1 MNKSFFFVVVSFLF
15 NALNLS
21 AQNTFFDAT
30 NARDGETVEYCH
42 QHKLHVK
49 NLANPAY
56 VQSLQNDEII
66 RQHEAFNSSTT
77 KGIVYKIP
85 IVFHVLHINGAEN
98 ISDAQI
104 KDALFIL
111 NRDFRKQNADAA
123 NVHADFQGMPS
134 DIEVEFVLATKAPN
148 GACFKGITRT
158 FSSLSYQGDDGGDQ
172 VAAVKAGNDVFQG
185 EWASNKYLNIFI
197 CGNIGGAAGYTY
209 KPGGWQGTNMSIGG
223 IWVLHNYV
231 GSIGT
236 SSLNTSR
243 TLTHEV
249 GHWLNLDH
257 TWGGN
262 NNPGNASSCSTDD
275 AVQDTPNC
283 IGVTACVINSNT
295 CNSDDA
301 YWGFPMRDNVEN
313 YMDYSY
319 CSKMFTT
326 GQRTRM
332 RAALTSSIAGRSNLW
347 TSSNLAATG
356 TDGNVNLCKTDF
368 TVNKTSICVGELLQF
383 TDATYNAATGWSWTF
398 QNGTPATSTAQNPQV
413 TFDTPGIYTVT
424 LTATDGTTTQTE
436 TKTQYI
442 HVLPKFENLPFLETF
457 ENYTNLSNTPNWE
470 VVNPSDFI
478 QFEVGTTGLSS
489 AKSAYLNN
497 YNSNGSQSDELI
509 SAAVDLSSITSA
521 ATLSFRFSY
530 RKKATANFESLKV
543 FLSSDCGVSW
553 QQRKTLTGSQLST
566 LVEPSPWIPSTPEDW
581 TTVHMTNVT
590 SAYWVDNFRY
600 KFKFEGN
607 GGNNIYLDNINIY
620 AGSPSDNVIAGID
633 ETPQMNGVNLY
644 PNPADEEVT
653 LSFTSINTQA
663 ITVAIQDVFGKTIQT
678 HKVLAQNGSNLV
690 FLDTQKLA
698 SGTYFVSLL
707 NGGIPVTIKF
717 VKE

>member
-1 MNKSFFFVVVSFLF
+1 MNKFFFFVVVSFLF

-21 AQNTFFDAT
+21 AQSTFFDAT
-30 NARDGETVEYCH
+30 NARDGESVEYCY

-56 VQSLQNDEII
+56 VQSLQNDEVI
-66 RQHEAFNSSTT
+66 RQHEALNSAST
-77 KGIVYKIP
+77 KGIIYKIP

-111 NRDFRKQNADAA
+111 NRDYRKQNADAA
-123 NVHADFQGMPS
+123 NVHVDFQGMPS

-158 FSSLSYQGDDGGDQ
+158 YSSLSYQGNDGGDQ
-172 VAAVKAGNDVFQG
+172 VGAIKTGNDVFQG
-185 EWASNKYLNIFI
+185 EWPSNKYLNIFI

-243 TLTHEV
+243 TLTHEC

-275 AVQDTPNC
+275 AVTDTPNC
-283 IGVTACVINSNT
+283 IGVTGCLINSNT
-295 CNSDDA
+295 CNSDDP

-326 GQRTRM
+326 GQKTRM
-332 RAALTSSIAGRSNLW
+332 RAALTSSVAGRNNLW
-347 TSSNLAATG
+347 TTSNLAATG
-356 TDGNVNLCKTDF
+356 ADGNVNLCKADF

-383 TDATYNAATGWSWTF
+383 TDGTYNVATGWSWTF

-413 TFDTPGIYTVT
+413 SYDTPGIYTVT

-442 HVLPKFENLPFLETF
+442 HVLPKFGYLPFLETF
-457 ENYTNLSNTPNWE
+457 ENYTDLSNTPNWE
-470 VVNPSDFI
+470 IVNPTDFI
-478 QFEVGTTGLSS
+478 SFQIGTTGLSS

-509 SAAVDLSSITSA
+509 SAAVDLSSITSST
-521 ATLSFRFSY
+521 TLSFRFSY
-530 RKKATANFESLKV
+530 KKKATANFESLKV
-543 FLSSDCGVSW
+543 YLSSDCGVSW

-566 LVEPSPWIPSTPEDW
+566 IVVPSPWIPATPEDW

-590 SAYWVDNFRY
+590 SAYWVENFRY

-607 GGNNIYLDNINIY
+607 GGNNLYLDNINIY
-620 AGSPSDNVIAGID
+620 AGSPSDNVVSGID
-633 ETPQMNGVNLY
+633 ETLQMNGVNLY

-653 LSFTSINTQA
+653 LSFSSINTQA
-663 ITVAIQDVFGKTIQT
+663 ITVAIQDVFGKTIQS
-678 HKVLAQNGSNLV
+678 HNILAQNGSNLV

-698 SGTYFVSLL
+698 AGTYFVSLI
-707 NGGIPVTIKF
+707 NGGTPVTIKF

>member
-123 NVHADFQGMPS
+123 NVHPDFQGMPS

-442 HVLPKFENLPFLETF
+442 HVLPKFGNLPFLETF

-620 AGSPSDNVIAGID
+620 AGSPSDNVVAGID

-644 PNPADEEVT
+644 PNPADEEVM

>member
-111 NRDFRKQNADAA
+111 NRDYRKQNADAA
-123 NVHADFQGMPS
+123 NVHVDFQGMPS

-158 FSSLSYQGDDGGDQ
+158 YSSLSYQGNDGGDQ
-172 VAAVKAGNDVFQG
+172 VDAIKTGNDVFQG
-185 EWASNKYLNIFI
+185 EWPSNKYLNIFI

-243 TLTHEV
+243 TLTHEC

-275 AVQDTPNC
+275 AVTDTPNC
-283 IGVTACVINSNT
+283 IGVTGCAINSNT
-295 CNSDDA
+295 CNSDDP

-326 GQRTRM
+326 GQKTRM

-347 TSSNLAATG
+347 TSSNLVATG
-356 TDGNVNLCKTDF
+356 ADGNVNLCKADF

-383 TDATYNAATGWSWTF
+383 TDGTYNAATGWSWTF

-413 TFDTPGIYTVT
+413 SYDTPGIYTVT
-424 LTATDGTTTQTE
+424 LTATDGTSTQTE

-442 HVLPKFENLPFLETF
+442 HVLPKFGNLPFLETF
-457 ENYTNLSNTPNWE
+457 ENYTDLFNTPNWE
-470 VVNPSDFI
+470 IVNPTDFI
-478 QFEVGTTGLSS
+478 SFQIGTTGLSS

-509 SAAVDLSSITSA
+509 SAAVDLSSITSS

-543 FLSSDCGVSW
+543 YLSKDCGVSW
-553 QQRKTLTGSQLST
+553 AQRKTLTGSQLST
-566 LVEPSPWIPSTPEDW
+566 IVVPSPWIPATPEDW
-581 TTVHMTNVT
+581 TTIHMTNVT
-590 SAYWVDNFRY
+590 SEYWVDNFRY

-607 GGNNIYLDNINIY
+607 GGNNLYLDNINIY
-620 AGSPSDNVIAGID
+620 AGLPSDNVVSGID

-653 LSFTSINTQA
+653 LSFSSINTQDV
-663 ITVAIQDVFGKTIQT
+663 TVAIQDVFGKTIQS
-678 HKVLAQNGSNLV
+678 HKILAQNGSNLV

-698 SGTYFVSLL
+698 AGTYFVSLI

>member
-1 MNKSFFFVVVSFLF
+1 MNKFFFFVVVSFLF

-21 AQNTFFDAT
+21 AQSTFFDAT
-30 NARDGETVEYCH
+30 NARDGESVEYCY

-56 VQSLQNDEII
+56 VQSLQNDEVI
-66 RQHEAFNSSTT
+66 RQHEALNSAST
-77 KGIVYKIP
+77 KGIIYKIP

-111 NRDFRKQNADAA
+111 NRDYRKQNADAA
-123 NVHADFQGMPS
+123 NVHVDFQGMPS

-158 FSSLSYQGDDGGDQ
+158 YSSLSYQGNDGGDQ
-172 VAAVKAGNDVFQG
+172 VDAIKTGNDVFQG
-185 EWASNKYLNIFI
+185 EWPSNKYLNIFI

-243 TLTHEV
+243 TLTHEC

-275 AVQDTPNC
+275 AVTDTPNC
-283 IGVTACVINSNT
+283 IGVTGCLINSNT
-295 CNSDDA
+295 CNSDDP

-326 GQRTRM
+326 GQKTRM
-332 RAALTSSIAGRSNLW
+332 RAALTSSVAGRNNLW
-347 TSSNLAATG
+347 TTSNLAATG
-356 TDGNVNLCKTDF
+356 ADGNVNLCKADF

-383 TDATYNAATGWSWTF
+383 TDGTYNVATGWSWTF

-413 TFDTPGIYTVT
+413 SYDTPGIYTVT

-442 HVLPKFENLPFLETF
+442 HVLPKFGYLPFLETF
-457 ENYTNLSNTPNWE
+457 ENYTDLSNTPNWE
-470 VVNPSDFI
+470 IVNPTDFI
-478 QFEVGTTGLSS
+478 SFQIGTTGLSS

-509 SAAVDLSSITSA
+509 SAAVDLSSITSST
-521 ATLSFRFSY
+521 TLSFRFSY
-530 RKKATANFESLKV
+530 KKKATANFESLKV
-543 FLSSDCGVSW
+543 YLSSDCGVSW

-566 LVEPSPWIPSTPEDW
+566 IVVPSPWIPATPEDW

-590 SAYWVDNFRY
+590 SEYWVDNFRY
-600 KFKFEGN
+600 KFKFDGN
-607 GGNNIYLDNINIY
+607 GGNNLYLDNINIY
-620 AGSPSDNVIAGID
+620 AGSPSDNVVSGID
-633 ETPQMNGVNLY
+633 ETLQMNGVNLY

-653 LSFTSINTQA
+653 LSFSSINTQA
-663 ITVAIQDVFGKTIQT
+663 ITVAIQDVFGKTIQS
-678 HKVLAQNGSNLV
+678 HNILAQNGSNLV

-698 SGTYFVSLL
+698 AGTYFVSLI
-707 NGGIPVTIKF
+707 NGGTPVTIKF

>member
-1 MNKSFFFVVVSFLF
+1 MNKFIFFVVVSFLF

-21 AQNTFFDAT
+21 AQSTFFDAT

-111 NRDFRKQNADAA
+111 NRDYRKQNADAA
-123 NVHADFQGMPS
+123 NVHVDFQGMPS

-158 FSSLSYQGDDGGDQ
+158 YSSLSYQGNDGGDQ
-172 VAAVKAGNDVFQG
+172 VDAIKTGNDVFQG
-185 EWASNKYLNIFI
+185 EWPSNKYLNIFI

-243 TLTHEV
+243 TLTHEC

-275 AVQDTPNC
+275 AVTDTPNC
-283 IGVTACVINSNT
+283 IGVTGCAINSNT
-295 CNSDDA
+295 CNSDDP

-326 GQRTRM
+326 GQKTRM
-332 RAALTSSIAGRSNLW
+332 RAALTSSIAGRNNLW

-356 TDGNVNLCKTDF
+356 ADGNVNLCKADF

-383 TDATYNAATGWSWTF
+383 TDGTYNAATGWSWTF

-413 TFDTPGIYTVT
+413 SYDTPGIYTVT
-424 LTATDGTTTQTE
+424 LTATDGTSTQTE

-442 HVLPKFENLPFLETF
+442 HVLPKFGYLPFLETF
-457 ENYTNLSNTPNWE
+457 ENYSNLSYTPNWE

-497 YNSNGSQSDELI
+497 YNSSGSQVDELI
-509 SAAVDLSSITSA
+509 SAAVDLSSITSS

-543 FLSSDCGVSW
+543 YLSKDCGVSW

-566 LVEPSPWIPSTPEDW
+566 IVVPSPWIPATPEDW

-590 SAYWVDNFRY
+590 SEYWVDNFRY

-607 GGNNIYLDNINIY
+607 GGNNLYLDNINIY
-620 AGSPSDNVIAGID
+620 SGSPSDNVVSGID
-633 ETPQMNGVNLY
+633 ETLQMNGVNLY

-653 LSFTSINTQA
+653 LSFSSINTQDV
-663 ITVAIQDVFGKTIQT
+663 TVAIQDVFGKTIQS
-678 HKVLAQNGSNLV
+678 HKILAQNGSNLV

-698 SGTYFVSLL
+698 AGTYFVSLI
-707 NGGIPVTIKF
+707 NGGTPVTIKF

>member
-30 NARDGETVEYCH
+30 NARDGETVEYCY
-42 QHKLHVK
+42 QHKLHAK

-56 VQSLQNDEII
+56 VQSLQNDEVI
-66 RQHEAFNSSTT
+66 RQHEALNTATT
-77 KGIVYKIP
+77 KGIIYKIP

-111 NRDFRKQNADAA
+111 NRDYRKQNADAA
-123 NVHADFQGMPS
+123 NVHVDFQGMPS

-158 FSSLSYQGDDGGDQ
+158 YSSLSYQGDDGGNQ
-172 VAAVKAGNDVFQG
+172 VDAVKTGNDVFQG
-185 EWASNKYLNIFI
+185 EWPSNKYLNIFI

-209 KPGGWQGTNMSIGG
+209 KPSGWQGTSMSSGG

-236 SSLNTSR
+236 SSVGTSR
-243 TLTHEV
+243 TLTHEC

-275 AVQDTPNC
+275 AVTDTPNC
-283 IGVTACVINSNT
+283 IGVTGCLINSNT
-295 CNSDDA
+295 CSSDDP

-326 GQRTRM
+326 GQKTRM
-332 RAALTSSIAGRSNLW
+332 RSALTSSIAGRSNLW
-347 TSSNLAATG
+347 TTSNLAATG
-356 TDGNVNLCKTDF
+356 ADGNVYLCKADF

-383 TDATYNAATGWSWTF
+383 TDGTYNAATGWSWTF

-413 TFDTPGIYTVT
+413 SYDTPGIYTVT

-442 HVLPKFENLPFLETF
+442 HVLPKFGYLPFLETF

-470 VVNPSDFI
+470 VVNPTDFI
-478 QFEVGTTGLSS
+478 SFQIGTTGLSS

-509 SAAVDLSSITSA
+509 SAAVDLSSITSS

-543 FLSSDCGVSW
+543 YLSKDCGVSW
-553 QQRKTLTGSQLST
+553 AQRKTLTGSQLST
-566 LVEPSPWIPSTPEDW
+566 IVLPSPWVPATPEDW
-581 TTVHMTNVT
+581 TTIHMTNVT
-590 SAYWVDNFRY
+590 SEYWVDNFRY

-607 GGNNIYLDNINIY
+607 GGNNLYLDNINIY
-620 AGSPSDNVIAGID
+620 AGLPSDNVVSGID
-633 ETPQMNGVNLY
+633 ETQQMNGVNLY

-653 LSFTSINTQA
+653 LSFSSINTQDV
-663 ITVAIQDVFGKTIQT
+663 TVAIQDVFGKTIQS
-678 HKVLAQNGSNLV
+678 HNILAQNGSNLV

-698 SGTYFVSLL
+698 TGTYFVSLI
-707 NGGIPVTIKF
+707 NGGTPVTIKF